1 MSVNVL
7 YTAKAF
13 ATGGRDGY
21 AQTEDGSFKVKL
33 ATPTELGG
41 DGNGHNPEQIFAA
54 GYSACF
60 LGAMKFFASQ
70 NKHLSVPEDAKV
82 STSVGIGPREAGGF
96 GITAAIEV
104 SLPGVDAAAAQELVN
119 GAHEQICPYSHA
131 TRNNVDVKVSIV

>member
-1 MSVNVL
+1 MTVNVL
-7 YTAKAF
+7 YTAKGF

-21 AQTEDGSFKVKL
+21 AQTEDGSFKIKL

-41 DGNGHNPEQIFAA
+41 DGNGNNPEQIFAA

-82 STSVGIGPREAGGF
+82 SASVGIGPREGGGF
-96 GITAAIEV
+96 GITVAIDV
-104 SLPGVDAAAAQELVN
+104 SLPGVDAKLAKELAN
-119 GAHEQICPYSHA
+119 GAHNQICPYSHA
-131 TRNNVDVKVSIV
+131 TRNNVDVDITIV